1 MSDEKREAKALE
13 RFAANI
19 ESLRQSR
26 GLSLDALAERS
37 GLGREDLARILGG
50 ETEAS
55 AGTIYLLAGALGAAP
70 GELFN
75 GIAWVPPADGGSG
88 YVIDDPK
95 GR

>member
-1 MSDEKREAKALE
+1 MSDAKREAQALE

-19 ESLRQSR
+19 ENLRRSR

-37 GLGREDLARILGG
+37 ELGREELARILSG
-50 ETEAS
+50 ETEAN
-55 AGTIYLLAGALGAAP
+55 AGTIYLLAGALGADP
-70 GELFN
+70 GDLLS